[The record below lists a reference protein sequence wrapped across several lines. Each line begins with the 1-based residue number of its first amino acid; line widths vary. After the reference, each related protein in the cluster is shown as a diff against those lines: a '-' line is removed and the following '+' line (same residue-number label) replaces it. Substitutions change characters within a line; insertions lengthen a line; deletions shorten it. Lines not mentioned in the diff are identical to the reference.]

1 MFEEAANHSRLRLLG
16 WLAITVVVCGGTL
29 LLLPQA
35 MVPFLLALASGGIAF
50 FGDWIGRRIGKRRYT
65 LFQLRP
71 RVTATVVTILT
82 GMFIAGFLQVLIFTT
97 SENAQQAF
105 FRFREFKAEFDNLQI
120 RYQHLKGLKEN
131 LEKRIPALEQEDR
144 RLRRE
149 RRQALQ
155 ARDRALQERQQAQQE
170 REQAERQLRKT
181 RSDFQ
186 ALQGQLATLRRR
198 VRENQKKLQLTEA
211 HLRRT
216 GADLRQAQAD
226 LEATRAAWEKADR
239 EFKAAEKEL
248 ANAEKTVTDTWQ
260 ELRKV
265 EADLKARQAEVA
277 SLEAQRDQL
286 LSQRDQLLGR
296 IAEAQAEIDSL
307 QQRFQT
313 LGWAVAVAG
322 DLQTYLE
329 RQVIYHAGESLVQA
343 VVDATRPLRTIR
355 ERLDDLLEAAST
367 QAALRGAGKGR
378 NGRYVTASRL
388 VNVGG
393 EFAFIPE
400 EELLAAIARSLMER
414 RGSLVIQILAAR
426 NTLEGEQVN
435 VEFARPQPNQRIF
448 RANDEITHRI
458 VDGTLSDADIYT
470 ELLSMLQDVRAE
482 ARSRGL
488 IPTLPG
494 GKFGEISHN
503 ELFPVLHQVQA
514 ARGPVRVRILAA
526 QETWTADPLQ
536 IRFVVGEGR
545 S

>member
-16 WLAITVVVCGGTL
+16 WLAITVLVCGGTL

-50 FGDWIGRRIGKRRYT
+50 LGDWIGRRIGKRRYT

-71 RVTATVVTILT
+71 RITATVVTILT

-105 FRFREFKAEFDNLQI
+105 FRFREFKAEFEDLQI

-131 LEKRIPALEQEDR
+131 LEKRIPALEEEDR
-144 RLRRE
+144 KLR
-149 RRQALQ
+149 Q
-155 ARDRALQERQQAQQE
+155 ARDRARQESQQAQRE
-170 REQAERQLRKT
+170 RKEAERQLRKT
-181 RSDFQ
+181 RRAFQ
-186 ALQGQLATLRRR
+186 DLQGQLATLRSQVGESR
-198 VRENQKKLQLTEA
+198 KKLQLTEA
-211 HLRRT
+211 RLQGT
-216 GADLRQAQAD
+216 EAALRQARAD
-226 LEATRAAWEKADR
+226 LETTQADWEKANQ
-239 EFKAAEKEL
+239 ELKAAEKEL
-248 ANAEKTVTDTWQ
+248 ANAEKMVTDTWQ
-260 ELRKV
+260 DLRKV
-265 EADLKARQAEVA
+265 EADLKERQATVA

-286 LSQRDQLLGR
+286 LAQRDQLLGR

-329 RQVIYHAGESLVQA
+329 REVIYHAGESLVQA
-343 VVDATRPLRTIR
+343 VVDATRPLRAIR
-355 ERLDDLLEAAST
+355 ERLDDVLEAAST
-367 QAALRGAGKGR
+367 QAALRGAGKGQ

-400 EELLAAIARSLMER
+400 EDLLAAIARSLMER
-414 RGSLVIQILAAR
+414 RESVVVQILAAR

-435 VEFARPQPNQRIF
+435 VEFARPQPNRRIF

-494 GKFGEISHN
+494 GKFGEIPHT

-514 ARGPVRVRILAA
+514 ARGPVRVRVLAA
-526 QETWTADPLQ
+526 RETWTADPLQ
-536 IRFVVGEGR
+536 IRFVVGEDR